1 MKENKINDT
10 QEKFILQSN
19 VYRFVNVGW
28 LILFFGL
35 FSFVIWAVLAPIDQG
50 VPCQGYVVSDTNRKE
65 IKYLAGGVVSD
76 ILIKEGDLVTTNQLL
91 VKMSPVQAE
100 SNLKAT
106 QDSILGLKEQIKSL
120 SLSLK
125 EKEKQMTYA
134 QKQEKS
140 FSILVNDG
148 FMPNIKL
155 LDSQKEVA
163 QIASSIA
170 ETRGSIEKFK
180 KNIDE
185 LTEKNRAYQ
194 FDLDNTEIKSP
205 VDGYIVGLT
214 LFTKGGMIVPGSHLM
229 DIVPANDDL
238 IIEAQVPVH
247 LIDKVKKSTD
257 VEILFTAFNQSK
269 TPHLK
274 GTVILVSADKYTD
287 ERTAASFFK
296 IRATINASEKKYLK
310 DIKIISGMPA
320 EVLVKTGERT
330 LMNYLLKPI
339 FDRSYN
345 ALREE

>member
-1 MKENKINDT
+1 MEKNKISDT
-10 QEKFILQSN
+10 GEKFVLQSD
-19 VYRFVNVGW
+19 VYRFVKFGW

-35 FSFVIWAVLAPIDQG
+35 FSFVIWASFAPIDQG
-50 VPCQGYVVSDTNRKE
+50 VPCQGFIVSDTNRKE
-65 IKYLAGGVVSD
+65 IKYLSGGVVND
-76 ILIKEGDLVTTNQLL
+76 ILVKEGDFVTANQLL
-91 VKMSPVQAE
+91 VKMSSVQAE
-100 SNLKAT
+100 SNLKGT
-106 QDSILGLKEQIKSL
+106 QESILGLKEQNKSL

-125 EKEKQMTYA
+125 EKEKQIAYT

-140 FSILVNDG
+140 FSILVDDG
-148 FMPNIKL
+148 FMPIVKL
-155 LDSQKEVA
+155 IDTQKEVA

-170 ETRGSIEKFK
+170 EMRGTIEKNK

-185 LTEKNRAYQ
+185 LTEKTHAYQ

-214 LFTKGGMIVPGSHLM
+214 LFTKGGVIVPGSHLM
-229 DIVPANDDL
+229 DILPANDDL
-238 IIEAQVPVH
+238 IIEAQLPVH

-274 GTVILVSADKYTD
+274 GKVILVSADKFTD
-287 ERTAASFFK
+287 ERTSASFFK
-296 IRATINASEKKYLK
+296 IRATINASERKYLK
-310 DIKIISGMPA
+310 GVKIISGMPA
-320 EVLVKTGERT
+320 DVLVKTGERT
-330 LMNYLLKPI
+330 FMNYLLKPI